1 MLFNLCR
8 NRCIHTAFPPF
19 ILKLVL
25 LMKLVAFIILIAC
38 LQVSAV
44 TLAQEITLSERN
56 ASLQKV
62 LREIRKQSDVDFIVK
77 TTQIRKFNPVTISVR
92 NQPLDEV
99 LKQIFRDQPVD
110 YLLDNQTVIIL
121 DRKASSLPPTGTWK
135 APLQQTIQGKVTTS
149 DNEPL
154 AGVSVTEKGTTRA
167 TVTNDDGQFSLT
179 VTKTPTVLV
188 LTYIGYVSRE
198 VSAQSNSPLE
208 ITLQEDLAAL
218 EEVVVVGYG
227 TTQKKDLT
235 GSVASIQAKD
245 FNKGVIVAPDQLV
258 QGRTAGVMVINNT
271 GQPGGS
277 TTVRIRGN
285 SSIRAGN
292 NPLFVVDGIPLSG
305 TSARP
310 GKGSGNYGSDGG
322 NPLSYLNPNDIAS
335 MDILKDASAT
345 AIYGSRGANGVII
358 ITTKRGQSGAP
369 TLNVMASSGFSN
381 LLNKPTVL
389 SADQFRQALAFYTP
403 EDQSGDFGGSVNAFD
418 AITRTAATQNYAL
431 DVSGGN
437 DAAKYRISAG
447 YLDQNGIIE
456 TSRLRKFTTNLN
468 GNFKFLESKKLG
480 LDINIL
486 ATQTDENIA
495 PTNVDVGFEGN
506 VISQALQWNP
516 TLPLRDDKGELA
528 YQSPTLI
535 NPLTSLAAYK
545 DHAVVNTI
553 LSSISPSYKITDD
566 LEYKLM
572 YSLTRQTGR
581 RTGRFIAGMIN
592 PSNINNGSA
601 FIGNDI
607 ETNHQLT
614 HTLSFNREIATSLNL
629 NAVVGYEYLSFDRRW
644 NSQSGSGFSELGGLD
659 YYDYLDYS
667 IASNR
672 SIDSY
677 RYPTNEL
684 QSFFAR
690 AALNFADR
698 YLFTGT
704 IRRDGSTKFGENN
717 KYANFPSLAFA
728 WNISNEAFLQG
739 NPTISN
745 LKLRVGWGKTGNSEF
760 PSGASKD
767 RYVFAAQS
775 ISQANFG
782 NPDLRWESSSTIN
795 AGIDFGLFQNRLSGS
810 IDYFRK
816 STTDALFE
824 QTLAQPAPNGR
835 IWVNLDG
842 EIINEGIE
850 LALSGSIVQNDNWNW
865 NLAANATYLK
875 NNVSGLLGYYET
887 AALRGQGFSG
897 VLGQRMVSG
906 QPLNVWYLAIFEGID
921 PETGTSRYRGLDG
934 TVSTSV
940 DPALNKFYVN
950 SPNPD
955 YLLGISTDVSYK
967 KFTATV
973 NMHGAFGH
981 YLFNNTLATVL
992 GVNNLSNRNIAE
1004 SVFNTQLGESTS
1016 NSAAPST
1023 RYLEK
1028 GDFLKLSNLTLSYNV
1043 GNIGKAI
1050 RNLNV
1055 SLTGQNLF
1063 VFTGYTGFDP
1073 EVNTDGTANDIPSLG
1088 IEYLPYPPARTFLL
1102 GLNFSL

>member
-1 MLFNLCR
+1 MFFILCR
-8 NRCIHTAFPPF
+8 NGCIRIAFPSLILKF
-19 ILKLVL
+19 ILFMKLVL
-25 LMKLVAFIILIAC
+25 FIIFITC
-38 LQVSAV
+38 MQVSASA
-44 TLAQEITLSERN
+44 LAQQITLSEQN
-56 ASLQKV
+56 VSLQKI

-77 TTQIRKFNPVTISVR
+77 TAQLQQSNPVTINVTK
-92 NQPLDEV
+92 QPLDKV
-99 LKQIFRDQPVD
+99 LEQIFQGQPVD
-110 YLLDNQTVIIL
+110 YLVDNKTIIVLDK
-121 DRKASSLPPTGTWK
+121 KAIQPSSNLPGESVK
-135 APLQQTIQGKVTTS
+135 QQRVSGKVITANS
-149 DNEPL
+149 EPL
-154 AGVSVTEKGTTRA
+154 AGVSITEKGTTNA
-167 TVTNDDGQFSLT
+167 TLTNDDGQFSLQ
-179 VTKTPTVLV
+179 VASTPAVLV
-188 LTYIGYVSRE
+188 LTYIGYVSQE
-198 VSAQSNSPLE
+198 VTAGTNSPLE
-208 ITLQEDLAAL
+208 ITMQQDLASL

-227 TTQKKDLT
+227 TAQKKDLT
-235 GSVASIQAKD
+235 GSVASLQPKD
-245 FNKGVIVAPDQLV
+245 FNKGTVVSPDQLI
-258 QGRTAGVMVINNT
+258 QGRASGVMVINNT

-310 GKGSGNYGSDGG
+310 GDGGGGYGSDDG

-358 ITTKRGQSGAP
+358 ITTKRGQSGTP
-369 TLNVMASSGFSN
+369 TMNVMASTGFSN
-381 LLNKPTVL
+381 LLNRPQVL
-389 SADQFRQALAFYTP
+389 SAEQFRQALAFYTP
-403 EDQSGDFGGSVNAFD
+403 DDEAADHGGSVNAFD
-418 AITRTAATQNYAL
+418 AITRTAITQNYAL

-437 DAAKYRISAG
+437 ESAKYRLSAG
-447 YLDQNGIIE
+447 YLNQNGIIE
-456 TSRLRKFTTNLN
+456 TDRLRKFTTNLS

-486 ATQTDENIA
+486 AAQNSENIA
-495 PTNVDVGFEGN
+495 PINVGVGFEGN
-506 VISQALQWNP
+506 IISQALQWNP
-516 TLPLRDDKGELA
+516 TLPLHDNEGELA

-545 DHAVVNTI
+545 DRSTVNT
-553 LSSISPSYKITDD
+553 LLTSISPSYKITDE
-566 LEYKLM
+566 LEYRLM
-572 YSLTRQTGR
+572 YSLTSQTGR
-581 RTGRFIAGMIN
+581 RTGRYIAGMIN
-592 PSNINNGSA
+592 PNNINNGSA
-601 FIGNDI
+601 YIHNNT
-607 ETNHQLT
+607 EMNHQLT
-614 HTLSFNREIATSLNL
+614 HTLSFNKEIATSLNL
-629 NAVVGYEYLSFDRRW
+629 NAVVGYEYLSFDTRW
-644 NSQSGSGFSELGGLD
+644 NAESGSGFSNLGGLD
-659 YYDYLDYS
+659 YYDYLDYA

-672 SIDSY
+672 SVDSY
-677 RYPTNEL
+677 RSPTNEL

-690 AALNFADR
+690 VSLNFADR

-717 KYANFPSLAFA
+717 KYANFPSIAFA
-728 WNISNEAFLQG
+728 WNLYNESFLRDSEH
-739 NPTISN
+739 ISN
-745 LKLRVGWGKTGNSEF
+745 LKLRLGWGMTGNQEF

-767 RYVFAAQS
+767 RFVFSAQS
-775 ISQANFG
+775 ITQANFG

-795 AGIDFGLFQNRLSGS
+795 AGLDFGFFRNRLSGS

-816 STTDALFE
+816 TTTDALFE
-824 QTLAQPAPNGR
+824 QTLAQPAPGGR
-835 IWVNLDG
+835 LWVNLDG
-842 EIINEGIE
+842 EIINEGVE
-850 LALSGSIVQNDNWNW
+850 LALNGNIVQNDNWNW
-865 NLAANATYLK
+865 NIGANATFLK
-875 NNVSGLLGYYET
+875 NNVNGLLGYYET

-921 PETGTSRYRGLDG
+921 PETGTSMYRGLDG
-934 TVSTSV
+934 TIGTSV

-955 YLLGISTDVSYK
+955 YLLGISTDVAYK
-967 KFTATV
+967 RFTLTV

-981 YLFNNTLATVL
+981 YLFNNTMATVL
-992 GVNNLSNRNIAE
+992 GVNNLSNRNISE
-1004 SVFNTQLGESTS
+1004 EVFDTQAGESTS

-1028 GDFLKLSNLTLSYNV
+1028 GDFLKLSNASLSYNI

-1050 RNLNV
+1050 RNLNI
-1055 SLTGQNLF
+1055 SITGQNLL

-1073 EVNTDGTANDIPSLG
+1073 EVNTDGTQDGIPSLG